1 MADRRRVAT
10 VAALG
15 SAQTLSWA
23 SSYYLPAVLASTIA
37 PDVGVSVPT
46 FFAAFSW
53 AMAVSALL
61 GPYAGRAIDRWG
73 GRPVLVATNLVFA
86 AGLVLLARADSLAG
100 LLVAWTVLG
109 AGMGAGLYEAAF
121 AALVRLHGRDA
132 RGMITG
138 ITLVAGFASTVG
150 WPLSALLEAQLGWRG
165 ACVAWALLHLV
176 VGVPL
181 NASLPRA
188 AAVDG
193 GVPAD
198 GPAGAAADADGAPP
212 PRHAAAALA
221 FVFGAAGFTST
232 AMAAHLPTVLQ
243 LAGASA
249 TAAVAAGALI
259 GPAQVAARVLEFGF
273 LRALHPRSTARL
285 SVSTHPVG
293 VVLLLAIGAP
303 AAAAFAVVHGAGNG
317 LVTIARGT
325 LPLALFGARG
335 YGARQGLLMVPA
347 RIAQALSPWLFG
359 VCLARWG
366 TGALWLTA
374 GLGVAAVVVLATLR
388 PSASTAVARA

>member
-61 GPYAGRAIDRWG
+61 GPYAGRAIDLGG
-73 GRPVLVATNLVFA
+73 GRPVLVATYLVFA

-138 ITLVAGFASTVG
+138 IALVAGFASTVG
-150 WPLSALLEAQLGWRG
+150 WPLSAWMNEAWGWRG
-165 ACVAWALLHLV
+165 ACFGWAVLHLLL
-176 VGVPL
+176 GLPL
-181 NASLPRA
+181 HLW
-188 AAVDG
+188 
-193 GVPAD
+193 PA
-198 GPAGAAADADGAPP
+198 P
-212 PRHAAAALA
+212 
-221 FVFGAAGFTST
+221 ST
-232 AMAAHLPTVLQ
+232 P
-243 LAGASA
+243 
-249 TAAVAAGALI
+249 
-259 GPAQVAARVLEFGF
+259 
-273 LRALHPRSTARL
+273 TAR
-285 SVSTHPVG
+285 
-293 VVLLLAIGAP
+293 
-303 AAAAFAVVHGAGNG
+303 AV
-317 LVTIARGT
+317 T
-325 LPLALFGARG
+325 
-335 YGARQGLLMVPA
+335 
-347 RIAQALSPWLFG
+347 
-359 VCLARWG
+359 
-366 TGALWLTA
+366 
-374 GLGVAAVVVLATLR
+374 
-388 PSASTAVARA
+388 